1 MKIGVVGFQ
10 GDVEEHIAMFMN
22 ISTEQNRDVSLVK
35 IRRKED
41 LKGISGIVVPGGES
55 TTIYKLTKEYEI
67 YDEVKRMVL
76 ENDVPFMGTCAGL
89 ILSSSD
95 TADERVTGMGILD
108 VKINRNAYGRQ
119 AQSFIKDINIEG
131 MGKFTAVFIRAP
143 IIRDPGSCKVMAYDM
158 GNPVMVRSDKRIG
171 LTFHPELTHD
181 LRIHEYF
188 LNIVE
193 GGGSVSSGSYEI
205 KVGVS

>member
-1 MKIGVVGFQ
+1 MRIGVIGFQ
-10 GDVEEHIAMFMN
+10 GDVEEHIDVFMN
-22 ISTEQNRDVSLVK
+22 ISREQNRDVSPVSV
-35 IRRKED
+35 RRKED
-41 LKGISGIVVPGGES
+41 LKGVSGIVIPGGES

-67 YDEVKRMVL
+67 YNEVKRMVL

-89 ILSSSD
+89 ILSSAD
-95 TADERVTGMGILD
+95 TADDRVTGMGILD

-119 AQSFIKDINIEG
+119 FQSFIKSIDIEG
-131 MGKFTAVFIRAP
+131 IGKFTAVFIRAP
-143 IIRDPGSCKVMAYDM
+143 IIRDPGSCKVMAYDR
-158 GNPVMVRSDKRIG
+158 GNPVMVRSGKRIG

-188 LNIVE
+188 LNMVE